1 MIFGEEGVNFNFG
14 GKIYQIQLSKVCV
27 SCIFKSLCF
36 KYKRDPF
43 EKLWKIF
50 FISLQKLFSVS

>member
-43 EKLWKIF
+43 EKL
-50 FISLQKLFSVS
+50 